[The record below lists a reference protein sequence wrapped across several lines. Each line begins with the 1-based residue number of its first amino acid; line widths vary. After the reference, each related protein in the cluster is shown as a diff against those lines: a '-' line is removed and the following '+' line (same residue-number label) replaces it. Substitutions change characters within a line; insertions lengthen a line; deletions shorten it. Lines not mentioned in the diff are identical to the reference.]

1 MKDGTRVLLAITV
14 LVVVLVGVAVWSE
27 MKPKTAQEQAPKAGV
42 QQTQDPNQPP
52 AKKPK
57 SSHSNAPMFGSGTL
71 GG

>member
-1 MKDGTRVLLAITV
+1 MKGGTRVLLAITV

-27 MKPKTAQEQAPKAGV
+27 MKPKAPEPAPKAGV
-42 QQTQDPNQPP
+42 QQTQDPNQPQ

-57 SSHSNAPMFGSGTL
+57 RSNSSGPMFGSGTL

>member
-1 MKDGTRVLLAITV
+1 MKGGTRVLLAITV

-27 MKPKTAQEQAPKAGV
+27 MKPKTAPVPAPKAGV
-42 QQTQDPNQPP
+42 QQAEDPNQPQ

-57 SSHSNAPMFGSGTL
+57 TSHSSRPMFGSGTL